1 MAKKARL
8 EVLVDD
14 GYWPACSTPKAT
26 STIAQWSY
34 VGEGFIKE
42 LDFSRVWL
50 RLNEHDEFEK
60 EEIVGELKME
70 ASKFLLEALV
80 SCRGISNLS
89 PLTYLRTGLQSS
101 NWKVLEIAATVSWKL
116 RQNMFLS
123 T

>member
-70 ASKFLLEALV
+70 ASKFLLDALV
-80 SCRGISNLS
+80 RCYDISEWAL
-89 PLTYLRTGLQSS
+89 LTYLRTGPQNSS
-101 NWKVLEIAATVSWKL
+101 WNVQETAATVLWKL
-116 RQNMFLS
+116 RQNTFLS